1 VASHHHL
8 GSTNERS
15 DTMRELELH
24 EYDVVTGGTLAGTIA
39 MGIAGTWVST
49 VAGAAAG
56 SIIPGVGTVA
66 GAAVGFT
73 LGTLV
78 TIGFA
83 LATTDET
90 AADQ

>member
-8 GSTNERS
+8 RSTNERS